1 MTLVRLLPLLL
12 TLILLLPS
20 TLRSDSGAQVWVLPI
35 QGVIGPAT
43 SELLLNTLEDAAN
56 ANVELLVLAMDTP
69 GGLDSAMREMI
80 QGILASPVPVA
91 GYVSPPGARAA
102 SAGTYLLYAC
112 HIAAMAPATNLG
124 AATPVAL
131 SPGASPATPNP
142 TEGEAPAQAPSNE
155 QSMRNKVVNDA
166 VAYIRGLAELRGRN
180 VEWAERAVREG
191 ASLSAVDALEQGVV
205 DMMAGDLVALVAA
218 LDGHRVGERSLTTA
232 GASVVTI
239 EPGWRHNLLQA
250 LTNPNVAL
258 LLLMLGFYGLVLEF
272 YSPGVGLPAIVGGIS
287 LLLGLYA
294 LNLLP
299 INLAGAGLML
309 LGLALMVTEA
319 FLPSFG
325 LFGIGGVVAFL
336 AGALLL
342 MDTDVPELQLAMPL
356 VSAVAVASALFTIL
370 VLRMALRSR
379 NQVVVTG
386 VQTLVGK
393 RVAVDERLRS
403 QGMVELGGELWQAR
417 CEGEI
422 TGSSATV
429 VAVEGLTLVLADKEN
444 NHDG

>member
-1 MTLVRLLPLLL
+1 MKLGRLLALLIPIALLL
-12 TLILLLPS
+12 LAQP
-20 TLRSDSGAQVWVLPI
+20 RSSPGAQVWVLPI

-43 SELLLNTLEDAAN
+43 SELLLNTLEDASRAQV
-56 ANVELLVLAMDTP
+56 ALLVLAVDTP
-69 GGLDSAMREMI
+69 GGLDTAMREMI

-131 SPGASPATPNP
+131 SPTSSPAPP
-142 TEGEAPAQAPSNE
+142 GGPKEQQAPSNE

-180 VEWAERAVREG
+180 LEWAEKAVREG
-191 ASLSAVDALEQGVV
+191 ASLPAAEAAKLGVI
-205 DMMAGDLVALVAA
+205 DLVAEDLTRLLSA
-218 LDGHRVGERSLTTA
+218 LEGRRIGEHSLTLK
-232 GASVVTI
+232 GLEVVII
-239 EPGWRHNLLQA
+239 EPGWRHRLLQV

-299 INLAGAGLML
+299 INLAGAALML
-309 LGLALMVTEA
+309 LGLALMITEA

-342 MDTDVPELQLAMPL
+342 MDTDVPELQLALPL
-356 VSAVAVASALFTIL
+356 VSAVAVASALFTVL
-370 VLRMALRSR
+370 VLRMALKSR
-379 NQVVVTG
+379 RQSVVTG
-386 VQTLVGK
+386 IQTLIGK
-393 RVAVDERLRS
+393 SVTVDDRLAS

-417 CEGEI
+417 SDGKLHGTQAI
-422 TGSSATV
+422 V
-429 VAVEGLTLVLADKEN
+429 VAVEGLTLVLADKET